1 MVSCICFY
9 LNVKHMQEN
18 NWLAQYVDHI
28 IGSFLQMLLKF
39 VHLGQQKQPQH
50 LVISMPNHSQ
60 VGNVHP
66 AV

>member
-1 MVSCICFY
+1 MFNP
-9 LNVKHMQEN
+9 NVKHMQED

-28 IGSFLQMLLKF
+28 IGSLLQILLKV

-60 VGNVHP
+60 VRNVHP